1 MPPLTASAEQ
11 IKQARLMFNG
21 LCGSCHGLNAVSGG
35 VVPDLRYMK
44 PEQHE
49 LFAATVSGARINRGM
64 PGFAGVLK
72 PEDMQLLHQY
82 VIKRTHDLSA
92 EIAAARPAAK

>member
-1 MPPLTASAEQ
+1 M
-11 IKQARLMFNG
+11 
-21 LCGSCHGLNAVSGG
+21 
-35 VVPDLRYMK
+35 
-44 PEQHE
+44 
-49 LFAATVSGARINRGM
+49 SGARINRGM

-92 EIAAARPAAK
+92 EIAATRPAAK